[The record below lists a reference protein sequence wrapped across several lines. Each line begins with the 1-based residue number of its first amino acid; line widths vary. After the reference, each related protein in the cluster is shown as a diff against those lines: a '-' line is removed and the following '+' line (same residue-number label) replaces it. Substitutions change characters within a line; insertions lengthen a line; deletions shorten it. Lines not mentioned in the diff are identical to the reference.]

1 MFKKIIFIILIFIVL
16 QNINA
21 SESDKIS
28 LDIKNAKY
36 VSDLLKF
43 DVVINIDKGWKL
55 YSNEKSDFGIPLSI
69 KILKN
74 NEEISSNILY
84 PSPNKEMKLLNEK
97 KYVSSFY
104 TKSVLLKTETHVNNQ
119 DYLKDLYLE
128 LKYSICNKK
137 CVHDTK
143 LVWLW
148 EYLTVELEKHDKTSD
163 LTEVLLYILIS
174 LAGGFI
180 LNFMPCVLS
189 ILSLKILSF
198 IKAKDYSPVALKH
211 SIFCTILGIISF
223 FILLAIVT
231 IIFKI
236 IGINIGWGMHFQS
249 PTFVMLLI
257 TILLIMASN
266 LWGDFEFNL
275 PTRFASYLLSMN
287 INSKLISSYFNGL
300 LIAVLS
306 TSCTAPFLSTAI
318 AYSMTQDNA
327 YILLYYFF
335 IGLGMAIP
343 YILLFTN
350 LNLLKCIPKP
360 GKWTIKLKKFFAII
374 FIANVV
380 WLLFILNN
388 QVKLSSVL
396 MFVGFIVILKKVLM
410 VTCSYFNNSSNK
422 YYAAI
427 LFCIFLLF
435 SINLVVKYDSSIKV
449 EEEVIDSKW
458 TVFKPQLIEK
468 EIAKNNLVFVE
479 VTADW
484 CATCKLNKLLVLDH
498 KSIYEVFE
506 KHNVKLFRA
515 DYTLNNDMI
524 FNFLKKNKRY
534 GIPLYIIY
542 GPGNKQ
548 GLILSEILTF
558 NKITQAIKKVS

>member
-1 MFKKIIFIILIFIVL
+1 MFKKIITIFFFLVL
-16 QNINA
+16 QDSNA
-21 SESDKIS
+21 SELDKIN
-28 LDIKNAKY
+28 LDINNAQY
-36 VSDLLKF
+36 MGNLLKF
-43 DVVINIDKGWKL
+43 DMVIDIDKGWEL

-69 KILKN
+69 KVLKKN
-74 NEEISSNILY
+74 TEISSNVIY
-84 PSPNKEMKLLNEK
+84 PTPNKEIKILNGK
-97 KYVSSFY
+97 KYTSSLY
-104 TKSVLLKTETHVNNQ
+104 AKSVLLKIEAHLNNQ
-119 DYLKDLYLE
+119 EDLKDLYLE
-128 LKYSICNKK
+128 LKYSICNNK
-137 CVHDTK
+137 CIHDTK
-143 LVWLW
+143 LVRLW
-148 EYLTVELEKHDKTSD
+148 GYFAIELERYDEKSNLK
-163 LTEVLLYILIS
+163 EILLYVLIS

-198 IKAKDYSPVALKH
+198 IKVKNHSPVALKH
-211 SIFCTILGIISF
+211 SVFYTILGIISF

-231 IIFKI
+231 IIFKA

-249 PTFVMLLI
+249 PTFIMILI
-257 TILLIMASN
+257 TILLIMAGN

-275 PTRFASYLLSMN
+275 PPRFASYLLSMN
-287 INSKLISSYFNGL
+287 IDNKLISSYFNGL

-318 AYSMTQDNA
+318 AYSMTQESI

-335 IGLGMAIP
+335 IGLGMSIP
-343 YILLFTN
+343 YILLFAN

-360 GKWTIKLKKFFAII
+360 GKWTIKLKKFFAMI

-380 WLLFILNN
+380 WLLFILSN
-388 QVKLSSVL
+388 QVKLSSIL
-396 MFVGFIVILKKVLM
+396 IFIGFIVILKKVLM
-410 VTCSYFNNSSNK
+410 ITYGYFNNSSNR

-427 LFCIFLLF
+427 LFCILLLF
-435 SINLVVKYDSSIKV
+435 SINLVVRYDSHVK
-449 EEEVIDSKW
+449 EEEVIINNKW
-458 TVFKPQLIEK
+458 KVFDLQLIAM

-484 CATCKLNKLLVLDH
+484 CATCKLNKILVLDH
-498 KSIYEVFE
+498 KSVYEVFE
-506 KHNVKLFRA
+506 KHNVRLFRA
-515 DYTLNNDMI
+515 DYTQNNDMI
-524 FNFLKKNKRY
+524 FKFLKKNNRY

-558 NKITQAIKKVS
+558 NKISQAIKEVS